1 MPRLA
6 FIFAAFFLFAGAS
19 AAVHAQITGDLPR
32 EMAPV
37 RIEVDAGAASN
48 PIPKTVFGSF
58 LEPIG
63 NSTYNG
69 LWAEL
74 LQNPSFESGLWS
86 ATKVTQM
93 IHDQPELARGSDLDV
108 PLPWAPLYPDEGNRY
123 EPHRGDAA
131 NSDQSLLLLGLPAGS
146 SHEGEVG
153 IRQRVYL
160 PVPRELRYHGSLWV
174 KHLSGADE
182 VDVSLRERNR
192 PDIVLAHATIHAA
205 ATAWTSYPFTLD
217 VPPGSL
223 QGLEPADF
231 AISLRN
237 DARSMID
244 NASLLPDDAVDGMD
258 PDVVRMAKELNSSV
272 VRFGGNFTSS
282 YHWRDGVGP
291 AEKRVSMENL
301 AWGIPEYN
309 TFGTDEFLDFC
320 KLIGAEPQIALN
332 LGSGTPEEA
341 ADWVRYVDEHWG
353 NHQGGLL
360 WEMGN
365 ELWGNWNMGYPPRS
379 ELGDRTAKFSEA
391 IRKVDPT
398 ARLIA
403 PGGDEDF
410 FHDWNAQLLATP
422 PGTFQYMATH
432 FVVTGTQL
440 QTPNASQ
447 DFTALANFALPV
459 GLEGRMR
466 EMEAQ
471 IEQSAHKE
479 AKIAF
484 TEWLFAGR
492 SGSAPDFKNLGGA
505 LETAGFLNML
515 FRSAD
520 IVPVSDMTGIL
531 DFAGISKSEGA
542 VYGAPGYW
550 VLRMYAGT
558 KPAKLLK
565 IANSSPAYSVEHGV
579 TRLPE
584 IKNVP
589 WLEVQAA
596 QGADPDHLVLFCV
609 NRSLHRDIP
618 ARIALKDFAPAAEAR
633 VQTLAAPSIYS
644 ENSADDPEAVTPKT
658 SYLHAGESFEHTFPH
673 ASVVVIEL
681 TRKGR

>member
-365 ELWGNWNMGYPPRS
+365 ELWGNWNMGVS
-379 ELGDRTAKFSEA
+379 AAQRT
-391 IRKVDPT
+391 
-398 ARLIA
+398 
-403 PGGDEDF
+403 
-410 FHDWNAQLLATP
+410 
-422 PGTFQYMATH
+422 
-432 FVVTGTQL
+432 
-440 QTPNASQ
+440 
-447 DFTALANFALPV
+447 
-459 GLEGRMR
+459 
-466 EMEAQ
+466 
-471 IEQSAHKE
+471 
-479 AKIAF
+479 
-484 TEWLFAGR
+484 GR
-492 SGSAPDFKNLGGA
+492 SNG
-505 LETAGFLNML
+505 
-515 FRSAD
+515 
-520 IVPVSDMTGIL
+520 
-531 DFAGISKSEGA
+531 
-542 VYGAPGYW
+542 
-550 VLRMYAGT
+550 
-558 KPAKLLK
+558 
-565 IANSSPAYSVEHGV
+565 
-579 TRLPE
+579 
-584 IKNVP
+584 
-589 WLEVQAA
+589 EVQRGDT
-596 QGADPDHLVLFCV
+596 QGGSHCKA
-609 NRSLHRDIP
+609 HR
-618 ARIALKDFAPAAEAR
+618 
-633 VQTLAAPSIYS
+633 
-644 ENSADDPEAVTPKT
+644 
-658 SYLHAGESFEHTFPH
+658 
-673 ASVVVIEL
+673 
-681 TRKGR
+681 TRRG